1 MAVRSDEAQGRMKK
15 GIPVS
20 DLKPMFSGSFFCLA
34 VLLSQSSFTFGKTKI
49 LQTND
54 DGWAVSNIRALNTAL
69 RDASYNVVLSA
80 PATDQSGTGS
90 SDSPP
95 TTVGK
100 GGCEY
105 NSCTAG
111 SPSTGFNASD
121 PTLNYVNSYPVTS
134 VRFGIQQAAPPFFGG
149 TGPDLVVAGPNV
161 GSNLGSTVLISG
173 TVGAASEAAKEGYPS
188 IAFSGSSG
196 SEESYADLDEASKSA
211 TTAASVYAQ
220 LSLSFVQAMLVK
232 PFGAPGSKT
241 ALLPPNITLNV
252 NFPEPKGSCAATP
265 SLKFML
271 TRINK
276 AAKGAAAD
284 VANPCGGDSEYLSL
298 ENDIIN
304 DASTKSTPCWASVSV
319 MNATTKADVDAATQ
333 AIVVERLGSF
343 LC

>member
-1 MAVRSDEAQGRMKK
+1 MAPS
-15 GIPVS
+15 S
-20 DLKPMFSGSFFCLA
+20 LFYLA
-34 VLLSQSSFTFGKTKI
+34 ILLSQCASSLGATKI
-49 LQTND
+49 LQSND

-69 RDASYNVVLSA
+69 RDAGYNVVLSA

-100 GGCEY
+100 NGCEY
-105 NSCTAG
+105 NSCPAG

-121 PTLNYVNSYPVTS
+121 PTLNYVNSYPATS
-134 VRFGIQQAAPPFFGG
+134 VRFGIQHAAPPFFNG

-161 GSNLGSTVLISG
+161 GSNAGSTVLISG
-173 TVGAASEAAKEGYPS
+173 TVGASSEAAKEGFPS

-196 SEESYADLDEASKSA
+196 SEESYADLGETSKSA
-211 TTAASVYAQ
+211 TTAATVYAQ
-220 LSLSFVQAMLVK
+220 LSLEFVQALLAK
-232 PFGAPGSKT
+232 PFGTPGSSN

-276 AAKGAAAD
+276 AAKGAPAD

-298 ENDIIN
+298 EDNVIN
-304 DASTKSTPCWASVSV
+304 ESSTKAATCWATVSV
-319 MNATTKADVDAATQ
+319 MNATTKGDVDAATQ